1 MANIITGSRIL
12 FSIAL
17 LFFPAFSP
25 WFYALYLVAG
35 VTDMIDGTIAR
46 KTGKANE
53 FGARLD
59 SIADIVFVV
68 VCLIKLIPVVGIP
81 VWLYVWIGIIA
92 LIRIIN
98 IVSGLIMQKRF
109 VLLHTI
115 TNKVTGLL
123 LFVLPL
129 TVPFMDLKYTAIPVC
144 AVATFAAIQEGHFI
158 RMGKSEV

>member
-1 MANIITGSRIL
+1 M
-12 FSIAL
+12 
-17 LFFPAFSP
+17 
-25 WFYALYLVAG
+25 FYTLYLAAG
-35 VTDMIDGTIAR
+35 ITDMIDGIVAR
-46 KTGKANE
+46 KTGNESE

-68 VCLIKLIPVVGIP
+68 VCLIKLIPFVGIP